1 MENNHCEKCR
11 IYHQMSVEVSC
22 GNDTCP
28 CHNLIQETPKVMQEP
43 SWELSDTQP
52 ELEHQGWEKEF
63 DKEFCQNGQEV
74 ATYSKMS
81 MSGIAITNEV
91 KSFIRSLLASEKEKG
106 YQQGIKEAPESIGQ
120 YDEGYEEGAKS
131 QKQEIIEKIEVNS
144 PKKKYT
150 LTVAFKN
157 QLELGIK
164 INEIIDLLNKLK
176 KD

>member
-1 MENNHCEKCR
+1 MKN
-11 IYHQMSVEVSC
+11 
-22 GNDTCP
+22 P
-28 CHNLIQETPKVMQEP
+28 IQETPKVMQEP

-52 ELEHQGWEKEF
+52 ELEHQGWE
-63 DKEFCQNGQEV
+63 
-74 ATYSKMS
+74 
-81 MSGIAITNEV
+81 
-91 KSFIRSLLASEKEKG
+91 
-106 YQQGIKEAPESIGQ
+106 
-120 YDEGYEEGAKS
+120 
-131 QKQEIIEKIEVNS
+131 IEKIEINS

>member
-1 MENNHCEKCR
+1 MK
-11 IYHQMSVEVSC
+11 I
-22 GNDTCP
+22 
-28 CHNLIQETPKVMQEP
+28 IK
-43 SWELSDTQP
+43 
-52 ELEHQGWEKEF
+52 ELEHQETWIK
-63 DKEFCQNGQEV
+63 DIQQLLKD
-74 ATYSKMS
+74 MS
-81 MSGIAITNEV
+81 EGPVDAEMYLISLIQ
-91 KSFIRSLLASEKEKG
+91 SLLASEKEKG